1 MPVRSVSGEFETN
14 PWGEILNWGRC
25 VKVESP
31 DDIDA
36 VHRLV
41 DAPGDDRRAV
51 VFEWLNRSRREAL
64 IAAIQATG
72 LALRPF
78 DDSDMAV
85 AVAGRPSGAGRL
97 LAVPGLP
104 YLIFMRVRGRSTQ
117 MYEVTS
123 VPTTSVEPATAPRP
137 R

>member
-1 MPVRSVSGEFETN
+1 MRSVSGEFEPN
-14 PWGEILNWGRC
+14 AWGEILNWGRC

-41 DAPGDDRRAV
+41 AAPGNDRRAV
-51 VFEWLNRSRREAL
+51 VFKWLNRGQRETL

-85 AVAGRPSGAGRL
+85 AVAQRRSGTGRL

-117 MYEVTS
+117 MYEVTA
-123 VPTTSVEPATAPRP
+123 VPTTAVGPGVGRA
-137 R
+137 